1 MQNRCLLVAF
11 YALLQ
16 SCRTDPARYGPFCLS
31 VSSARVLAGASRSR
45 TLRRFAGDRGAR
57 QRCSALSQKLARKP
71 SEPPRAPRCAASK
84 LCSILPINFQ
94 ARNRVPYP
102 PSRQET
108 QLLASSRRRRHK
120 SRAKPPGPSRRPKVN
135 SHDPMEEPGIEPA
148 AKSGLRPRRRP
159 SARASARRG
168 TQPSLRNAAVSR
180 ASVHTQPM
188 TTFPQQCRIRN
199 KRLHETPRP
208 HLRNNL
214 HENAGHGQLPH
225 ARPADELQN
234 KTDNEETRQAARLR
248 RAFRLAHGR

>member
-1 MQNRCLLVAF
+1 M
-11 YALLQ
+11 
-16 SCRTDPARYGPFCLS
+16 RTRSLS

-168 TQPSLRNAAVSR
+168 TQSSLRNS
-180 ASVHTQPM
+180 
-188 TTFPQQCRIRN
+188 
-199 KRLHETPRP
+199 HETRRPRTTTSRP
-208 HLRNNL
+208 PSRRTSRRDRRRDASSSPLTTRCPPT
-214 HENAGHGQLPH
+214 G
-225 ARPADELQN
+225 ARKVLDTCEGGSSGPWWAWTASSSPN
-234 KTDNEETRQAARLR
+234 SATSRP
-248 RAFRLAHGR
+248 G